1 MMYRFDRK
9 RLVVVKIALVLLC
22 LLAYTAG
29 VVTGIALWMP
39 TQTDIALLHANGR
52 GAAPTMAAARLP
64 VGPPAIPAVRPP
76 VLPAPAA
83 AGMPVK
89 AASAPEP
96 APEPARPSPMSAMA
110 APLPAPAQTPPVAA
124 AGAAPGVAAAAGAAL
139 APEDDV
145 FSLQIGTFRDP
156 KNAKLLQADLKER
169 GYAATILTAMD
180 SEQREW
186 HAVRIHGY
194 KTLASAAHAAAEFT
208 AKERMQAL
216 IRHSDGL

>member
-39 TQTDIALLHANGR
+39 TQTDIALLHASGR

-64 VGPPAIPAVRPP
+64 VKLP

-83 AGMPVK
+83 AGVPVK

-110 APLPAPAQTPPVAA
+110 APLPAPA
-124 AGAAPGVAAAAGAAL
+124 GAAPGAAPGGAARSPGRRCGSARHPRARRARAGAGRPGPHHHRRPRRSAC
-139 APEDDV
+139 P
-145 FSLQIGTFRDP
+145 
-156 KNAKLLQADLKER
+156 
-169 GYAATILTAMD
+169 ATAGVTGK
-180 SEQREW
+180 S
-186 HAVRIHGY
+186 
-194 KTLASAAHAAAEFT
+194 
-208 AKERMQAL
+208 
-216 IRHSDGL
+216 

>member
-22 LLAYTAG
+22 LLAYAAG

-39 TQTDIALLHANGR
+39 TQTDIARLHANGR

-64 VGPPAIPAVRPP
+64 VEHPKLPAVRPP

-110 APLPAPAQTPPVAA
+110 APLSAPAQTPPVAA
-124 AGAAPGVAAAAGAAL
+124 AGAAPGVAAAPAL
-139 APEDDV
+139 EDDV

-156 KNAKLLQADLKER
+156 KNAKQLQADLKER
-169 GYAATILTAMD
+169 GYPTTILTAMD

-186 HAVRIHGY
+186 HAVRIHGF
-194 KTLASAAHAAAEFT
+194 KTLASAARAAAEFT

-216 IRHSDGL
+216 IRSSDGL